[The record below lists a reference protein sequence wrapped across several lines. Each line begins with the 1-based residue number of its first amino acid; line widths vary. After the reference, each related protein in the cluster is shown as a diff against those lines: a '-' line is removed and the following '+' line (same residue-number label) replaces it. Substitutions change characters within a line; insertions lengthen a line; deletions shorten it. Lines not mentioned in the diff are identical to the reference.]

1 MRRLPVYLLLD
12 VSGSMRGEPIAAV
25 NKGLQ
30 DLVDALRMN
39 PYALETAFLSIITF
53 NDQVENV
60 VPLTELYKIQIPT
73 LEAKRGTYLG
83 KALKFLS
90 SKAEEDV
97 VKTTSERKGDWKPLT
112 FIMSDGR
119 SGDKIEKAMK
129 EVNIKQFGCIVA
141 CGYGNN
147 VNLEAL
153 RQITSNVVCM
163 RETTGDSISSF
174 FKWITASIVQ
184 TSTKLEETNSD
195 SYTMNEL
202 PPPPSRIN
210 LIKM

>member
-25 NKGLQ
+25 SKGLH
-30 DLVDALRMN
+30 DLVDTLRMN
-39 PYALETAFLSIITF
+39 PYALETAYLSIITF
-53 NDQVENV
+53 NDHVDNI
-60 VPLTELYKIQIPT
+60 VPLTELYKIRIPA

-90 SKAEEDV
+90 SKAEKEI
-97 VKTTSERKGDWKPLT
+97 VKTTSEQKGDWKPLV
-112 FIMSDGR
+112 FIMSDGC

-129 EVNIKQFGCIVA
+129 DVNIKQFGCIVA
-141 CGYGNN
+141 FGYGNN
-147 VNLEAL
+147 ANLEAL
-153 RQITSNVVCM
+153 RQITSNIVCVQ
-163 RETTGDSISSF
+163 EITGDLIASF

-184 TSTKLEETNSD
+184 TSSKVEETHAD

-202 PPPPSRIN
+202 PPPPSGIN
-210 LIKM
+210 LVKI